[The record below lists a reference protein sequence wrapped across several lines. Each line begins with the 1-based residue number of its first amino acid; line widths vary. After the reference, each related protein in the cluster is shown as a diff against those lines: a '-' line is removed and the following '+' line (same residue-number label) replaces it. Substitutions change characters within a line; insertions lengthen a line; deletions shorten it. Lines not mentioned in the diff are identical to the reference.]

1 MRERRYSGI
10 EVRAEGRRLIGPAV
24 TYGEVSPSH
33 RERFEPGALR
43 PADTVYLDYQHD
55 RSRVL
60 AHSGAGL
67 VLRDTDTALIVEATL
82 PSIPLADVALD
93 EVRSGKLGGFSLE
106 FRAVEERTEDGIR
119 IVSGADLPGIG
130 LVSRPSYQ
138 GSRVEMRAR
147 SGRTMRAT
155 IPSGKKLS
163 CKCSGADCGY
173 AQFAEDVLGEA
184 MEAGFRQGAAEAGDD
199 VLAAWNSYEQPLGS
213 VSTGTVRGRMVGKD
227 AQIDIDL
234 PTGPEGDAVIRASEN
249 AGVIVRPL
257 LDAAASESTI
267 TTPDRIAALS
277 GLSRR
282 QEEDNIRVYTRMKIR
297 AFIVS
302 ATDAREGW
310 PAPELMPT
318 PEQFDS
324 SSTVFPEVRR
334 LKSNEI
340 NNLGVVQSDH
350 SLECSGKF

>member
-24 TYGEVSPSH
+24 SYGEISPSH
-33 RERFEPGALR
+33 RERFEAGAFSLD
-43 PADTVYLDYQHD
+43 PAETRYLDYMHD

-60 AHSGAGL
+60 AYSGAGL
-67 VLRDTDTALIVEATL
+67 VLRDTDSALIVEATL
-82 PSIPLADVALD
+82 PAIPLADVALD

-106 FRAVEERTEDGIR
+106 FRALEERDEDGIR
-119 IVSGADLPGIG
+119 VVTRADLPGIG
-130 LVSRPSYQ
+130 LVAKPSYE

-147 SGRTMRAT
+147 SGRTMRAV
-155 IPSGKKLS
+155 IPSGRKLS

-173 AQFAEDVLGEA
+173 AQFAEDVLNEA
-184 MEAGFRQGAAEAGDD
+184 MEAGFKQGAQEAGDD
-199 VLAAWNSYEQPLGS
+199 ILAAWNSYEQPLGS
-213 VSTGTVRGRMVGKD
+213 VSTGTVRGRMVGSD

-234 PTGPEGDAVIRASEN
+234 PTGPEGDSVIRASEN

-267 TTPDRIAALS
+267 TTADRISALA

-282 QEEDNIRVYTRMKIR
+282 NEEDAIRVYSRMKIR
-297 AFIVS
+297 AFIIS

-310 PAPELMPT
+310 PSPELLPT
-318 PEQFDS
+318 PEQFDD
-324 SSTVFPEVRR
+324 TNLRR
-334 LKSNEI
+334 RAALW
-340 NNLGVVQSDH
+340 L
-350 SLECSGKF
+350 

>member
-33 RERFEPGALR
+33 RERFEAGALR
-43 PADTVYLDYQHD
+43 PADTVYLDYAHD

-60 AHSGAGL
+60 AYSGTGL

-82 PSIPLADVALD
+82 PALPLADVALD

-106 FRAVEERTEDGIR
+106 FRALEERTENGIR
-119 IVSGADLPGIG
+119 IVSSADVPGIG
-130 LVSRPSYQ
+130 LVGKPSYE
-138 GSRVEMRAR
+138 GSRVELRAR

-184 MEAGFRQGAAEAGDD
+184 IEQGFSQGVAESGDD

-213 VSTGTVRGRMVGKD
+213 VSTGTVRGRMVDGNAVVD
-227 AQIDIDL
+227 IDI
-234 PTGPEGDAVIRASEN
+234 PVGPEGDSVIRASEN

-282 QEEDNIRVYTRMKIR
+282 QEEDAIRVYTRMKIR
-297 AFIVS
+297 AFIIS

-310 PAPELMPT
+310 PAPELLPT
-318 PEQFDS
+318 PEKFDDS
-324 SSTVFPEVRR
+324 NLRR
-334 LKSNEI
+334 RAAIWL
-340 NNLGVVQSDH
+340 
-350 SLECSGKF
+350 